1 MDEIETGR
9 TVTTVATGAM
19 TLTALNRYPVKSCR
33 GEALQTATIEP
44 WGLAGDRRWMIVD
57 DAGEVVTAR
66 KVPLLLLVV
75 PKLVDGGVALSAP
88 GHGDLTVARP
98 TSTPIPVT
106 VHGGGPYPARLADP
120 AAHAWF
126 SAAVGR
132 PVRLV
137 FQDDPTAREP
147 NQRFATPGD
156 HVSLADAYPM
166 LVASEESLAQ
176 LNEWIA
182 QGPLAREGPLPMTR
196 FRPNLVV
203 SGVGAA
209 WAEDGWRRVRIGNA
223 LFRSVKGCDRCVL
236 TTIDPVTAGRG
247 KEPIATLA
255 RYRRWDGKTW
265 FGMNLIPDS
274 PGAVL
279 SVGDEVEVLEAVP
292 APDGPP
298 R

>member
-1 MDEIETGR
+1 
-9 TVTTVATGAM
+9 M
-19 TLTALNRYPVKSCR
+19 TLTAINRYPVKSCR
-33 GEALQTATIEP
+33 GEAMRTALIEP
-44 WGLAGDRRWMIVD
+44 WGLAGDRRWMLVD
-57 DAGEVVTAR
+57 DTGEVVTAR
-66 KVPLLLLVV
+66 KVPRLLLVV
-75 PKLVDGGVALSAP
+75 PQLVDGGVALSAN
-88 GHGDLTVARP
+88 GHRERIVARP
-98 TSTPIPVT
+98 TSTTTLVT
-106 VHGGGPYPARLADP
+106 VHGAGPYPARLADP

-126 SAAVGR
+126 SAVAGR

-137 FQDDPTAREP
+137 FQEDPTAREANP
-147 NQRFATPGD
+147 RFAAPGD

-166 LVASEESLAQ
+166 LVTTEESLAQ

-182 QGPLAREGPLPMTR
+182 AGPLAGEGPLPMAR

-203 SGVGAA
+203 SGVDAP
-209 WAEDGWRRVRIGNA
+209 WAEDGWRRVRIGDA

-236 TTIDPVTAGRG
+236 TTIDPTAAERG

-279 SVGDEVEVLEAVP
+279 SVGDEVEVLEAIP
-292 APDGPP
+292 EPDGPP